1 MARLG
6 RLALYVLC
14 VLLFAPTV
22 VISLYRYLDPPVTP
36 LMLLRL
42 AQGETL
48 RYQPVPLSRV
58 SPELIAAVIAA
69 EDNRFCTHYGFDTA
83 AMQEELD
90 TWLEGDRPR
99 GASTITMQTA
109 KNILLWPGRDLLRK
123 FLEALLTPQLESL
136 WSKRRILE
144 VYLAIAEMGPGVYGA
159 EAASQV
165 YFDKPARALGR
176 REAALLAAVLPNP
189 LERSVVRPSP
199 QVTRRASRI
208 MRRAEQIKPLTDC
221 LREHR

>member
-1 MARLG
+1 M
-6 RLALYVLC
+6 
-14 VLLFAPTV
+14 
-22 VISLYRYLDPPVTP
+22 
-36 LMLLRL
+36 
-42 AQGETL
+42 
-48 RYQPVPLSRV
+48 
-58 SPELIAAVIAA
+58 
-69 EDNRFCTHYGFDTA
+69 
-83 AMQEELD
+83 
-90 TWLEGDRPR
+90 
-99 GASTITMQTA
+99 
-109 KNILLWPGRDLLRK
+109 RK

-176 REAALLAAVLPNP
+176 RAAALLAAVLPNP

-208 MRRAEQIKPLTDC
+208 MRACRTDQAADR
-221 LREHR
+221 LPARTPVTHSAHTQSIRGSASIARPVPRY

>member
-1 MARLG
+1 MIPTGYRKREQHLFALQDAQSGAEAAMARLG

-109 KNILLWPGRDLLRK
+109 KTFCSGRD
-123 FLEALLTPQLESL
+123 ETS
-136 WSKRRILE
+136 
-144 VYLAIAEMGPGVYGA
+144 
-159 EAASQV
+159 
-165 YFDKPARALGR
+165 
-176 REAALLAAVLPNP
+176 
-189 LERSVVRPSP
+189 
-199 QVTRRASRI
+199 
-208 MRRAEQIKPLTDC
+208 
-221 LREHR
+221 

>member
-1 MARLG
+1 MIPTGYRKREQHLFALQDAQSGAEAAMARLG

-69 EDNRFCTHYGFDTA
+69 EDNRSARTTVSTPQRCRRSLILGWRA
-83 AMQEELD
+83 I
-90 TWLEGDRPR
+90 GR
-99 GASTITMQTA
+99 GA
-109 KNILLWPGRDLLRK
+109 R
-123 FLEALLTPQLESL
+123 
-136 WSKRRILE
+136 
-144 VYLAIAEMGPGVYGA
+144 
-159 EAASQV
+159 
-165 YFDKPARALGR
+165 AR
-176 REAALLAAVLPNP
+176 
-189 LERSVVRPSP
+189 
-199 QVTRRASRI
+199 
-208 MRRAEQIKPLTDC
+208 
-221 LREHR
+221 